1 MAFFLYGCQCRKW
14 LMKKTRAI
22 LGVILSAII
31 FETIIITTIG
41 LSPILLLSIQ
51 QQSTE
56 AKVEAGGEKNRTA
69 AAAHIAVSADNIYVV
84 WWSNKT
90 ISTTTTKGDWE
101 VFFRASTD
109 GGKTW
114 GDKMNLSNSKGIISN
129 NAQIAAE
136 AQGKNVYVTWWESNE
151 NVNPNTNELV
161 VRISTDEGKTF
172 GPILKLDSN
181 SVIGSSSS
189 QG

>member
-1 MAFFLYGCQCRKW
+1 
-14 LMKKTRAI
+14 MKKTKGI
-22 LGVILSAII
+22 LGVILSAITLV
-31 FETIIITTIG
+31 TIIITTIG

-51 QQSTE
+51 QQQSTE
-56 AKVEAGGEKNRTA
+56 AKVEAGSEKNRTVA
-69 AAAHIAVSADNIYVV
+69 AAADIAVSADNIYVV

-90 ISTTTTKGDWE
+90 TTSSSTTGEADWE

-114 GDKMNLSNSKGIISN
+114 GDKMNLSNSKGIVSN

-136 AQGKNVYVTWWESNE
+136 AQGKSVYVTWWESNE
-151 NVNPNTNELV
+151 NVNPYTNEPV
-161 VRISTDEGKTF
+161 MRISTDEGKTF

-181 SVIGSSSS
+181 SVIGSSSIS
-189 QG
+189 QS

>member
-1 MAFFLYGCQCRKW
+1 
-14 LMKKTRAI
+14 MKKTKGI
-22 LGVILSAII
+22 LGVILSAITLV
-31 FETIIITTIG
+31 TIIITTIG

-56 AKVEAGGEKNRTA
+56 AKVEAGSEKNRTVA
-69 AAAHIAVSADNIYVV
+69 AAADIAVSADNIYVV

-90 ISTTTTKGDWE
+90 TSSSTTGEGDWE

-114 GDKMNLSNSKGIISN
+114 GDKMNLSNSKGIVSN

-136 AQGKNVYVTWWESNE
+136 AQGKSVYVTWWESNE
-151 NVNPNTNELV
+151 NVNPYTNEPV
-161 VRISTDEGKTF
+161 MRISTDEGKTF
-172 GPILKLDSN
+172 GPILKLDSS
-181 SVIGSSSS
+181 SVIGSSSTS

>member
-1 MAFFLYGCQCRKW
+1 
-14 LMKKTRAI
+14 MKKTKGI
-22 LGVILSAII
+22 LGVILSAI
-31 FETIIITTIG
+31 TLLIIIIIITIG

-51 QQSTE
+51 QQQSTE
-56 AKVEAGGEKNRTA
+56 AKVEAGSEKNRTVSPA
-69 AAAHIAVSADNIYVV
+69 ADIAVSADNIYVV

-90 ISTTTTKGDWE
+90 TSSTTGGGDWE

-114 GDKMNLSNSKGIISN
+114 GDKMNLSNSKGIVSN
-129 NAQIAAE
+129 NAQVAAE
-136 AQGKNVYVTWWESNE
+136 AQGKGVYLTWWETNE
-151 NVNPNTNELV
+151 NVNPYTNEPV
-161 VRISTDEGKTF
+161 MRISTDEGKTF